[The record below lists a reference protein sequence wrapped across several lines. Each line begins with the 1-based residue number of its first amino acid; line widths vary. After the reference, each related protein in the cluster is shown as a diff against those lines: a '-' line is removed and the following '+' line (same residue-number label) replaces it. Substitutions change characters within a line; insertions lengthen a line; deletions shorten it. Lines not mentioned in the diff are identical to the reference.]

1 VCVLSMEFVVACF
14 CWVVWSVVVAQLC
27 VCVCVCC
34 VVLCLCL
41 GLCFCVGCDVCFR
54 AWRDVCTVWIG
65 ICAVASVWV
74 RASGCVCFV
83 VL

>member
-1 VCVLSMEFVVACF
+1 
-14 CWVVWSVVVAQLC
+14 VAQLC